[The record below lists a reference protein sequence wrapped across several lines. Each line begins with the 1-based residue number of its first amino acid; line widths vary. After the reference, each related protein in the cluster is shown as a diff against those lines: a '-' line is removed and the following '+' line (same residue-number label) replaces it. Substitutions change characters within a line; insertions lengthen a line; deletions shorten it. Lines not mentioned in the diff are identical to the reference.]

1 MGLSKTDVKY
11 WQRTVVRASYISDGQ
26 KRRVEDWSVKIQHAG
41 RRETFPLGTPNK
53 TAAAAKA
60 RDIYLCL
67 LGKGWDAARAQFK
80 KKRPSSGSVVTIGEF
95 IDSARQKFGGRSK
108 TFEDYARAFRTIV
121 AGIFGVDGGNEKYD
135 YRSGGRDRW
144 LEKIHKIKL
153 SEVTPERVQKWK
165 IAFIRAGHDPIRNRA
180 ARISV
185 NSLMRQAKSLFAH
198 DLLRFVLVEL
208 GLVKPFDGVKFE
220 PRQSMRYQSGF
231 DIEKLIQQAQEELP
245 VEQFKIFL
253 LASMAGLRRNEID
266 KLPWPAFRWEAGLIR
281 IEATEHFS
289 PKSEDSIGDVEVDAE
304 LLAVFRGYHARATGE
319 FVIESSIAPRAGT
332 GYSHYRCQELFDALV
347 QWLRAHGVDTTTP
360 LHTLRKEF
368 GSQICARDGI
378 YAASTALRHADI
390 AITSQHYL
398 DKKRR
403 VTVGLGGL
411 LNKAPNVI
419 SISDEVAQEGKTPRR
434 ATDTQK
440 SEVSPRIRRARKRSD
455 R

>member
-1 MGLSKTDVKY
+1 MSQSKTDVKY
-11 WQRTVVRASYISDGQ
+11 WQRTVVRPSYISDGK
-26 KRRVEDWSVKIQHAG
+26 KRQVDDWSVKIQHAG
-41 RRETFPLGTPNK
+41 RRETFSLGTPNK

-60 RDIYLCL
+60 KDIYLCL

-80 KKRPSSGSVVTIGEF
+80 KKGPAKGSVVTVGEF
-95 IDSARQKFGGRSK
+95 IDSARPKFGGRSK
-108 TFEDYARAFRTIV
+108 TFDDYARAFRTIV
-121 AGIFGVDGGNEKYD
+121 AGIFGIDGGHEKYD

-144 LEKIHKIKL
+144 LEKIHKVRL
-153 SEVTPERVQKWK
+153 SDVTPERVQKWK
-165 IAFIRAGHDPIRNRA
+165 IAFIKRAGHDPRRTRA

-185 NSLMRQAKSLFAH
+185 NSLMRQAKSLFAP
-198 DLLRFVLVEL
+198 DLLKFVPVEL
-208 GLVKPFDGVKFE
+208 GLTKPFDGIKFE

-245 VEQFKIFL
+245 VEQLKIFL

-266 KLPWPAFRWEAGLIR
+266 KLPWNAFRWDTGLIR
-281 IEATEHFS
+281 IEATAHFH

-304 LLAVFRGYHARATGE
+304 LLEVFRGYRARATSE
-319 FVIESSIAPRAGT
+319 FVIESSVAPRAGI
-332 GYSHYRCQELFDALV
+332 GYSHYRCQELFDKLV

-403 VTVGLGGL
+403 VTVGLGNL
-411 LNKAPNVI
+411 LNSPSNVLPLR
-419 SISDEVAQEGKTPRR
+419 SL
-434 ATDTQK
+434 
-440 SEVSPRIRRARKRSD
+440 RKQVLGGRQLG